1 MKHLFRGKSLDGMWV
16 NGSLVEELE
25 TKRDWICDVAFTNF
39 STLFQHDLAI
49 EVLPE
54 SVGMWIQKIDGNKNK
69 IFVGDI
75 CKIYGGDYGD
85 DIVVVVF
92 ENGKFL
98 KKCGS
103 VVIQF
108 SDYYE
113 LNNIEVIGNITD
125 NPEMVGEK

>member
-1 MKHLFRGKSLDGMWV
+1 MKHLFRGKRVDNGEWMEGYHIEDIENNKAYIFDKNYASIKSGM
-16 NGSLVEELE
+16 
-25 TKRDWICDVAFTNF
+25 F
-39 STLFQHDLAI
+39 SCYY
-49 EVLPE
+49 EVISE

-125 NPEMVGEK
+125 NPEMVGKK